1 MMDKETRVDIATKTK
16 GVRMRTTTIGGKP
29 NINTETVEN
38 TMPKT
43 VGIIE
48 NFNLFLKLL
57 I

>member
-1 MMDKETRVDIATKTK
+1 MMDKETRVDIGTKTK
-16 GVRMRTTTIGGKP
+16 GVRMRTTTIGKP